1 MKTETGKSSDWALY
15 RRLLGY
21 VARHGGA
28 FVLSIFGF
36 LIYSVAN
43 VLLADLT
50 QFLLDSLG
58 EASRISM
65 GFVSAAAH
73 WFWPPGDHG
82 AVEYAR
88 IAVPA
93 AAVVCALIRAC
104 LLYTSPSPRD

>member
-1 MKTETGKSSDWALY
+1 MKTETGKPSDWALY

-28 FVLSIFGF
+28 FSLSILGF
-36 LIYSVAN
+36 LIYSLAN

-58 EASRISM
+58 EASQISM
-65 GFVSAAAH
+65 GFVSNAAH
-73 WFWPPGDHG
+73 WLWPPGDKG
-82 AVEYAR
+82 PVEYAR

-93 AAVVCALIRAC
+93 AAIVCALIRA
-104 LLYTSPSPRD
+104 S